1 MTIDGDI
8 LEIEL
13 DMSLKDVVDLK
24 NFVLEKLEYIEEI
37 KIVGEMK
44 IFASSS
50 LLQLLHS
57 VKKSKPSMN
66 IAAVDGSLTLEEYGV
81 IHWMK
86 HD

>member
-24 NFVLEKLEYIEEI
+24 KFVLEKLEYIEEI
-37 KIVGEMK
+37 KIIGEMK
-44 IFASSS
+44 TFASSS

-57 VKKSKPSMN
+57 VKKSKPSMK
-66 IAAVDGSLTLEEYGV
+66 IAAVDGSLTLKEYGV